1 VSPPPSAAI
10 YLCVSIDCECD
21 KGPGWKLQRPLR
33 FGGITEGIEARLEPL
48 FRAHGAKATYLLSP
62 EVMRDDASLEA
73 LRRVAATAELG
84 THLHGEFATPDDF
97 EPEVTRVFQRD
108 YPREVEQ
115 AKLAS
120 LTADFTRA
128 FDHPPRSFRAGRFGI
143 GDESLGMLADLGYL
157 VESSVTP
164 FVEHSDV
171 GAPGLDFRGAP
182 TQPYHPDPR
191 LPGVP
196 GDSPLLEVPVT
207 IRPRLMNRLPLL
219 GKRLERRW
227 LRPTRGSGRALVD
240 LAKDEIDDARATAPG
255 RPVVLNAMFH
265 NVEVVPGA
273 SPYAQNERE
282 AAGILGRLA
291 ALLEF
296 ARGSRIAVVGLG
308 DLPEIFAAVP
318 ARS

>member
-1 VSPPPSAAI
+1 MSSSSSPSPV

-33 FGGITEGIEARLEPL
+33 FTGITEGIGARLEPL
-48 FRAHGAKATYLLSP
+48 FRARGAKATYLLSP
-62 EVMRDDASLEA
+62 EVMRDEASLET
-73 LRRVAATAELG
+73 LRNVRATAELG

-97 EPEVTRVFQRD
+97 EPEVTAVFQRD
-108 YPREVEQ
+108 YPREVEE
-115 AKLAS
+115 AKLTS
-120 LTADFTRA
+120 LTASFTSA
-128 FDHPPRSFRAGRFGI
+128 FGEAPRSFRAGRFGI
-143 GDESLGMLADLGYL
+143 GSHSLGLLAGLGYQ

-191 LPGVP
+191 APGVP

-207 IRPRLMNRLPLL
+207 IRPRFLNHLPLI
-219 GKRLERRW
+219 GSRLERRW
-227 LRPTRGSGRALVD
+227 LRPTRTSGSALID
-240 LAKDEIDDARATAPG
+240 LARDEIEHARAAAPD

-265 NVEVVPGA
+265 NVEIIPGA

-282 AAGILGRLA
+282 ADGILGRLA
-291 ALLEF
+291 ALLDF
-296 ARGSRIAVVGLG
+296 ARSASIAVVGLG
-308 DLPEIFAAVP
+308 DLPEIFAAAEP
-318 ARS
+318 